1 MKRGREVEV
10 VSYLSNDET
19 VFLIRDTLALTIKAL
34 IVTVHING
42 TMTKFLV
49 DAGTSVNILAGIDDD
64 NMLLSKQHTE
74 PVLFAI

>member
-49 DAGTSVNILAGIDDD
+49 
-64 NMLLSKQHTE
+64 
-74 PVLFAI
+74 PV